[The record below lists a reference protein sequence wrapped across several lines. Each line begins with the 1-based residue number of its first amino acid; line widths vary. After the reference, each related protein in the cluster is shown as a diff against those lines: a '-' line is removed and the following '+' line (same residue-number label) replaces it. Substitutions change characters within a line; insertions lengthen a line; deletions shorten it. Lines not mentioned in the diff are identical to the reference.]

1 MSRKPFLYIALM
13 ILISILVKTIGLAL
27 LSGNILAYIYVA
39 GLILAI
45 YLLNTSLVLH
55 YCNEDL

>member
-39 GLILAI
+39 GIILAI
-45 YLLNTSLVLH
+45 YLLNKELKK
-55 YCNEDL
+55 NA